1 MSEHGR
7 AGPPGHASR
16 SPGAGAGGPS
26 REPGAANEGGSSDV
40 ADRYRRL
47 ARGFTDRVEAVPE
60 DRWENPSPCAG
71 WTARDVVRHMVETS
85 ELFLGMVGLEL
96 PAGPSVDDD
105 PVGAWASACGTMQ
118 AALDNPEKAS
128 LPYEGRFGRTTLE
141 QGVGRFVCAD
151 LVVHTWDLARATGL
165 DERLDPDDVHELLVD
180 MEPMDEIMRESGAF
194 GPKLEPPAGA
204 DEQTRLLAFL
214 GRAV

>member
-1 MSEHGR
+1 MSE
-7 AGPPGHASR
+7 
-16 SPGAGAGGPS
+16 
-26 REPGAANEGGSSDV
+26 V

-47 ARGFTDRVEAVPE
+47 ARAFTDRVEAVPAE
-60 DRWENPSPCAG
+60 RWANPSPCAG

-85 ELFLGMVGLEL
+85 EVFLGMVGLEL
-96 PAGPSVDDD
+96 PAGPSADDD
-105 PVGAWASACGTMQ
+105 PVAAWAAARDAVQ
-118 AALDNPEKAS
+118 ATLDDPALAS
-128 LPYEGRFGRTTLE
+128 LSYDGRFGPTTFE

-165 DERLDPDDVHELLVD
+165 DERLDPDAVHELLVG
-180 MEPMDEIMRESGAF
+180 MEPMDEILRESGAF
-194 GPKLEPPAGA
+194 GPKVEPPEGA